1 MNVRA
6 LDKRLRKLETGRRIA
21 NLRDFIV
28 WEEDGCPDGVE
39 WVEPFKSQFEEII
52 KNSEEEEE
60 GT

>member
-6 LDKRLRKLETGRRIA
+6 LDKRLRKLEMGRRIA
-21 NLRDFIV
+21 NLRDFIM
-28 WEEDGCPDGVE
+28 WEADGCPDDVE
-39 WVEPFKSQFEEII
+39 WVEPFKSRFEEII